1 MTQKEYVRGPRPV
14 IAAKP
19 GPRKGVLP
27 APLPAGQI
35 PPDDSRLWMFVPK
48 AISAGERWVQD
59 DTREWFANLGGVVQ
73 VRRDYPTHPRW
84 LVGAAGN
91 TLRGAVMNEGIV
103 SEIHLLV
110 RITAGLPDMPSWVAA
125 RLSLKQTQADL
136 SYRLTKLARGTL
148 ITQGPTAMKDWAERS
163 PGQFLKWI
171 GATFVP
177 KQIEQNVTLSAGQS
191 LEPEVAQAVID
202 AIAAEV
208 ERRAEEAQ
216 KLAVNPTDYE
226 GGPVIDNLQAA
237 ADELAGAVGDRVG
250 IARTL
255 VPGAARRLR
264 HVIDLEADVVEV
276 QPAVEAGEI
285 EWD

>member
-14 IAAKP
+14 IAARP

-48 AISAGERWVQD
+48 AISAGERWIQD
-59 DTREWFANLGGVVQ
+59 DTREWFADLGGVVQ

-110 RITAGLPDMPSWVAA
+110 RVSAGMPDMPPWVAA
-125 RLSLKQTQADL
+125 RLSLKQSQADL
-136 SYRLTKLARGTL
+136 AHRLTKTARGVF
-148 ITQGPTAMKDWAERS
+148 IEKGKDAMNDWADKA
-163 PGQFLKWI
+163 PGQFLKWL

-177 KQIEQNVTLSAGQS
+177 KQIEQNVTVTPGQS
-191 LEPEVAQAVID
+191 LDPETADQLIEAFS
-202 AIAAEV
+202 AELK
-208 ERRAEEAQ
+208 RREQEA
-216 KLAVNPTDYE
+216 KALAVNPTDYE

-250 IARTL
+250 VARTL
-255 VPGAARRLR
+255 VPSAARRLK

-276 QPAVEAGEI
+276 QPVGGAGEI